1 MQVRGCFLTYVL
13 LFLRFPLCRE
23 CLRVPTLV
31 YTFQHVPTGS
41 SLLPTRLGLFV
52 LHPVSSW
59 LGPFG
64 GFGPIYPLE
73 SDPIKTKGH

>member
-1 MQVRGCFLTYVL
+1 MQVRGYFLTYVL
-13 LFLRFPLCRE
+13 LFSRFPLCRE

-41 SLLPTRLGLFV
+41 SLLPHGSVFLCST
-52 LHPVSSW
+52 PVSSW

-64 GFGPIYPLE
+64 GVWAIYPLE
-73 SDPIKTKGH
+73 SDPISPQSR